1 MAGYREL
8 ALITPLI
15 SETTADLDEQL
26 LNQRE
31 LILEIDF
38 FFTNTKYRV
47 YLKKKKLQNSVV
59 FSRRKN

>member
-15 SETTADLDEQL
+15 SETTAELNEQL

-38 FFTNTKYRV
+38 FFHKHKIQG
-47 YLKKKKLQNSVV
+47 LL
-59 FSRRKN
+59 FKNYKTQCSLF

>member
-15 SETTADLDEQL
+15 SETTADLNEQL

-38 FFTNTKYRV
+38 FHKH
-47 YLKKKKLQNSVV
+47 KI
-59 FSRRKN
+59 

>member
-1 MAGYREL
+1 MAGCREL

-15 SETTADLDEQL
+15 SETTADLNEQL

-38 FFTNTKYRV
+38 FPQTQNTGFT
-47 YLKKKKLQNSVV
+47 LKKNAKLSVV
-59 FSRRKN
+59 FSRRKK